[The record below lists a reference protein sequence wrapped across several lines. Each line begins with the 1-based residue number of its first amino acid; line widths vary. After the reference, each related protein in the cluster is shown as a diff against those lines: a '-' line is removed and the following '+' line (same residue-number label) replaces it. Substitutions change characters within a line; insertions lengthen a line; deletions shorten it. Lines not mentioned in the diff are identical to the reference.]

1 MANFKLAIA
10 KAAHVLGGVNQ
21 NRDTANRLQ
30 SAMKGAF
37 ARNKLIKLNTH
48 TLASLCFQNV
58 VRSRL
63 TQNRTNVLT
72 LERREPLA
80 A

>member
-1 MANFKLAIA
+1 
-10 KAAHVLGGVNQ
+10 
-21 NRDTANRLQ
+21 
-30 SAMKGAF
+30 MKGAL

-48 TLASLCFQNV
+48 KLASSYLQNV